1 MIFNLEVRKLIKTA
15 IFQVSGKISLDDEAS
30 ISLSDNHINFK
41 LNQCHWK
48 ILAPIHFQTLAS
60 PQIKL
65 EDGGLYVNMKI
76 EKGNPIK
83 AVNTDPRISQEIKPE
98 TSYSVYCS
106 ICSNL
111 VVKSHKFRLVLPL
124 PSSNWKEKAGDWFC
138 HSGNMSF
145 DVSFSPKIDMCLT
158 GVFNYLISDK
168 VLDESKTKIEK
179 NKLVCLNCDNVIG
192 TQSGNSV
199 TLYKDSVRWIL
210 GFNRPDN
217 DLPPTGELKSR
228 NELNKALLYS
238 IITTDVLTLLSN
250 FLHTFLNEG
259 LGVNNKI
266 VLQGCSKD
274 NFLLLWILDKNVDVY
289 MGETDTKGLV
299 MLENKFLYKVL
310 YSKNRQLYKTWSK
323 DDVDTLDISDKG
335 LEKVNN
341 HLGSY
346 KNVHPPSCRIVGE
359 FYVGYLQK

>member
-1 MIFNLEVRKLIKTA
+1 M
-15 IFQVSGKISLDDEAS
+15 
-30 ISLSDNHINFK
+30 
-41 LNQCHWK
+41 
-48 ILAPIHFQTLAS
+48 
-60 PQIKL
+60 
-65 EDGGLYVNMKI
+65 
-76 EKGNPIK
+76 
-83 AVNTDPRISQEIKPE
+83 
-98 TSYSVYCS
+98 
-106 ICSNL
+106 CSN
-111 VVKSHKFRLVLPL
+111 
-124 PSSNWKEKAGDWFC
+124 
-138 HSGNMSF
+138 
-145 DVSFSPKIDMCLT
+145 
-158 GVFNYLISDK
+158 
-168 VLDESKTKIEK
+168 
-179 NKLVCLNCDNVIG
+179 CDSVIG

-210 GFNRPDN
+210 GFNKPDN
-217 DLPPTGELKSR
+217 DLSPTGELKSR

-341 HLGSY
+341 HLASY